1 MIERKDSQQTSAY
14 ISLTDEN
21 GAKKTAIICTCQI
34 RVDESMS
41 IMIEVHDPA
50 VRAAENR
57 PQIEAQIGAWIA
69 ESITRAQGLGIP
81 VAP

>member
-21 GAKKTAIICTCQI
+21 GIRKTAVVCTCQI

-50 VRAAENR
+50 ARAPENR
-57 PQIEAQIGAWIA
+57 AQIEAQTGAWIA
-69 ESITRAQGLGIP
+69 ESIAKAQGLGIP